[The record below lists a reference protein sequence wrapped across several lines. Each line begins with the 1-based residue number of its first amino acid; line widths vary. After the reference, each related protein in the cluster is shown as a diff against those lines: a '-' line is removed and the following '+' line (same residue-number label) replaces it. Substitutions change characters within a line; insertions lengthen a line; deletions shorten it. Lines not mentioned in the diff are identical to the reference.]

1 MSKPLNKDYNTLYEM
16 NQAMLVMA
24 RQGQW
29 DDFVTLAQDYIVN
42 LGAVLEQVPETL
54 SADEKAQLGTLLTS
68 LQNNEAEI
76 SRALEARLDVLKKGI
91 SSLHNG
97 KKCSQ
102 AYTSQIISPFQ

>member
-1 MSKPLNKDYNTLYEM
+1 MSKPLNKDYNALYEI

-29 DDFVTLAQDYIVN
+29 DDFVTLAQEYIVN
-42 LGAVLEQVPETL
+42 LGAMLEQVPDTL
-54 SADEKAQLGTLLTS
+54 SADEKAQLSALLTT
-68 LQNNEAEI
+68 LQSNEVEI

-102 AYTSQIISPFQ
+102 AYNSQVISPFQ